1 MSRMGTMR
9 DRLSRSI
16 SPAKSPSQLFDSHL
30 DLNDVNMSSL
40 VEELKAART
49 LNRSLTEKL
58 AQAES
63 DLELAH
69 RCKEEMQVE
78 MEAKVAARGAAL
90 VDKIYAAQKE
100 RDAAILARL
109 KMAND
114 ERNEAVERLKN
125 WRKTEESGS
134 LIDEDMDIL
143 NYDEMS
149 FNELLRKVESADN
162 GRLIERH
169 GSVIA
174 DRLAKVQR
182 MPNKRKNVDDEQRLI
197 KERDEARSQV
207 KRLEEEIEKIKKEKT
222 ENEENRRNSERT
234 RLKACQAQLKSVLR
248 EKEDADNRARQLK
261 EELENLRVYYSL
273 HKSLSQEQ
281 GLRDQ
286 FNSTMDNFEEKLRAT
301 EGELQLAQRNYEDA
315 VAKANALIREKS
327 AMASQL
333 HDTLAQLKEEKTRA
347 DKLERL
353 VAVLRKRIAG
363 NPVTEQM

>member
-125 WRKTEESGS
+125 WRKTEV
-134 LIDEDMDIL
+134 LIL
-143 NYDEMS
+143 VS